1 MRKFVQRAVRVRTLA
16 VLTAWVVV
24 MGMVCGLIGFRV
36 GASVGATQTIIA
48 DAVRETWGPLA
59 PLMIQ
64 PVTLGLPIGYHLASR
79 LGVQVTEL
87 VLQISLVGVTA
98 ALAVDV
104 AEKVRSLN
112 RGDLWD
118 A

>member
-1 MRKFVQRAVRVRTLA
+1 MRRFVQRAVRVRTLA

-36 GASVGATQTIIA
+36 GTSVGATQTIVA
-48 DAVRETWGPLA
+48 DAFREAVGPLA
-59 PLMIQ
+59 PLVAQ
-64 PVTLGLPIGYHLASR
+64 PVALGLPIGYHLAST

-87 VLQISLVGVTA
+87 LLQLSLVGVTT

-104 AEKVRSLN
+104 AEKARSLN